1 MTVFYAVVVP
11 GVRWFNTFVPSA
23 PFFYLT
29 YLADWPETLR
39 KPCLSTNFPHQEIK

>member
-1 MTVFYAVVVP
+1 MTLFYAV
-11 GVRWFNTFVPSA
+11 GVACARWFNAFVPSA
-23 PFFYLT
+23 PFFYLP